1 MIELSKVISSG
12 SNDKIHRE
20 CSVLKV
26 MVTRSLNPYFLITPT
41 VYTLIF
47 KTSFFCFLFGPY
59 KMQNLRCLPLT
70 LLVGYKHELCMYVCV
85 CIILDVVVL
94 FVVLSYKIYVVM

>member
-47 KTSFFCFLFGPY
+47 QNLFFLFSVWTV
-59 KMQNLRCLPLT
+59 QNAKSTVSTSPAP
-70 LLVGYKHELCMYVCV
+70 GG
-85 CIILDVVVL
+85 I
-94 FVVLSYKIYVVM
+94 